1 MAPDTG
7 PPGLRQT
14 RNQAVLVFRSRVIQA
29 IRRFFEHHAYLEVET
44 PHRLPTLAPE
54 AHIDP
59 QPSGEWFLHTSPEL
73 LMKRLL
79 AAGYPRLF
87 QICRCHRRGERGRR
101 HLPEFTLLEWY
112 RAGVDYV
119 DMMGETERLIGFV
132 AREVGLGFELDYQ
145 GSALDLRPPWPRL
158 SVAAAFERYG
168 SLSMA
173 DALAAGRFD
182 EVMGLEI
189 EPRLGLPRPQF
200 LHDYPA
206 IHGALARLRRDM
218 PGVVERFELYIAG
231 LELCNAFGELTDPA
245 QQRQR
250 FEAEMAARR
259 AGGKTV
265 GPMPEKFLAALEGMP
280 EAAGNALGVD
290 RLAMLLSDRSH
301 IDDVVAFTP
310 EEL

>member
-1 MAPDTG
+1 MAPDAG
-7 PPGLRQT
+7 PPGFRQT
-14 RNQAVLVFRSRVIQA
+14 PLKATLVFRSRVIQA
-29 IRRFFEHHAYLEVET
+29 IRRFFDVHGYLEVET
-44 PHRLPTLAPE
+44 PHRLPAQAPE

-59 QPSGEWFLHTSPEL
+59 QPSGEWFLQTSPEL

-112 RAGVDYV
+112 RAGADYE
-119 DMMGETERLIGFV
+119 DMMGETERLIRFV
-132 AREVGLGFELDYQ
+132 AAEVGLGPDMVYQ
-145 GSALDLRPPWPRL
+145 GLAFDLRPPWPRL
-158 SVAAAFERYG
+158 AVAAAFERYG

-182 EVMGLEI
+182 EIMGLEI
-189 EPRLGLPRPQF
+189 EPRLGRPRPQF
-200 LHDYPA
+200 LQDYPA
-206 IHGALARLRRDM
+206 VQGALARLRPDK
-218 PGVVERFELYIAG
+218 PWVAERFELYISG
-231 LELCNAFGELTDPA
+231 LELCNAFSELNDPA

-250 FEAEMAARR
+250 FETEMAARR
-259 AGGKTV
+259 AAGRAV
-265 GPMPEKFLAALEGMP
+265 GPMPEKFLAALGVMP

-290 RLAMLLSDRSH
+290 RLVMLLTDRAR